1 MVSRNMMCLIT
12 DTMDT
17 ATVMILMALLPHM
30 TIIQTF
36 ILPWLVIMAML
47 HHFSQCLKCTKL
59 HLLRINP
66 CLLLK
71 IKDQCIWVSM
81 EDQLWQDKLLSNRAT
96 VLEFHIKADI
106 KAVCL
111 VDKISPQPSPRQTS
125 LLKSQ
130 EKLKMLLRNGQERID
145 IETYQFWDF

>member
-1 MVSRNMMCLIT
+1 MVNRNMICHIT

-17 ATVMILMALLPHM
+17 ATVMILMVLLPHM
-30 TIIQTF
+30 TITQTF

-47 HHFSQCLKCTKL
+47 HHFFQCLKCTKL

-71 IKDQCIWVSM
+71 IKDRCIWVSM
-81 EDQLWQDKLLSNRAT
+81 EDQLWQDKLLPLRAT
-96 VLEFHIKADI
+96 VLECHI
-106 KAVCL
+106 KAVCS
-111 VDKISPQPSPRQTS
+111 DNKISPQPSPSQTS

-130 EKLKMLLRNGQERID
+130 EKLKMLLRNGQERTD
-145 IETYQFWDF
+145 IETYRFRDF